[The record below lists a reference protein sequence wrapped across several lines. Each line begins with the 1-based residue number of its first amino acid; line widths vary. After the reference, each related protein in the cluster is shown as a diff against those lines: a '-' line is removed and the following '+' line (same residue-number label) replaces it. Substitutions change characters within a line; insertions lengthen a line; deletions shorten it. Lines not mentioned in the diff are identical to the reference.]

1 MTAPDSGLV
10 EVRITVPDGEIA
22 ARIAATLVD
31 ERLAACVQIIPGVTS
46 VYRWEGELESATEHL
61 LLAKSTAAA
70 FEGLRARVLDEHPY
84 ETPEILAVPVS
95 QADGA
100 YAAWLAA
107 SVTDP
112 AGLPT
117 DPAAPADPTTGRA

>member
-1 MTAPDSGLV
+1 M
-10 EVRITVPDGEIA
+10 PDGEIA

-95 QADGA
+95 QAPTES

-107 SVTDP
+107 SVTAP

>member
-1 MTAPDSGLV
+1 MTTSDAGLI
-10 EVRITVPDGEIA
+10 EVRITVPDGAIA

-31 ERLAACVQIIPGVTS
+31 ERLAACVQIVPGITS

-61 LLAKSTAAA
+61 LLVKSTAAA
-70 FEGLRARVLDEHPY
+70 FDRLRGRVLDEHPY

-100 YAAWLAA
+100 YAAWLAG
-107 SVTDP
+107 SVATPDATP
-112 AGLPT
+112 
-117 DPAAPADPTTGRA
+117 GRG